1 MISQEMTTRIEMPS
15 VPVRRQRRAPWL
27 QRLMIFLTLLVAV
40 DSLFGDRGF
49 TALARL
55 EQDMSGAT
63 GELDALRH
71 ENAGLREQIRR
82 LESDPGAIELLAREE
97 LGLIR
102 PGELLVLFVR

>member
-1 MISQEMTTRIEMPS
+1 MTTRLEMTS
-15 VPVRRQRRAPWL
+15 VPVRRRERAPWV
-27 QRLMIFLTLLVAV
+27 QRLMVFLTLLVAV

-49 TALARL
+49 TARARL
-55 EQDMSGAT
+55 DQEMSAASSH
-63 GELDALRH
+63 LAALKD

-97 LGLIR
+97 LGFIR